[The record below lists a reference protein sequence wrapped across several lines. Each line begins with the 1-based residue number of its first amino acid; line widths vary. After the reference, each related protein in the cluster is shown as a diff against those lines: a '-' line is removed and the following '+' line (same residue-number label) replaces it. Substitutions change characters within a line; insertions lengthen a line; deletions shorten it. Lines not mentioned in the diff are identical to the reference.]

1 MNDINRHRSE
11 TTLTPRTSARGL
23 LPLLL
28 DRGEGRGEE
37 SIFARAIHGE
47 ARIGTDHK
55 PNSGRVAKGWERLG
69 KAKSHL
75 EMLFWALTERVFSTI
90 NSPEEGGSV
99 S

>member
-1 MNDINRHRSE
+1 MGRPS
-11 TTLTPRTSARGL
+11 L

-28 DRGEGRGEE
+28 DRGDGRGEE
-37 SIFARAIHGE
+37 SIFAHGE
-47 ARIGTDHK
+47 GWKEGGVGTDHK
-55 PNSGRVAKGWERLG
+55 ANSARVAKAWERLG

>member
-1 MNDINRHRSE
+1 MNRHRSE
-11 TTLTPRTSARGL
+11 PTLTPRTSAHAL

-28 DRGEGRGEE
+28 DRADGPGEE
-37 SIFARAIHGE
+37 SIFAHGE
-47 ARIGTDHK
+47 GWKEGGVGTDRK
-55 PNSGRVAKGWERLG
+55 ANSARVAKAWERLR